1 MNTWIGADKF
11 RTRWLLTACWPYTSS
26 SLHAS
31 TRKSIILIKPLIYI
45 FPAAFELALLEFW
58 LTLSNYILVYG
69 WCTITCWR
77 EPNTH
82 NHQSLIPYI
91 SRSDLICT
99 SIRTLPTHIYLIIQR
114 RSRIMNGYRW
124 LTMGHSN
131 LDDTK
136 QNCGLHSSGH
146 IMRSMEKI
154 LIKKQKSNL
163 K

>member
-91 SRSDLICT
+91 SRSDFVQVYAPYPPIYTWLYSVVQGLWMDTGGWQWDTRIST
-99 SIRTLPTHIYLIIQR
+99 TPNKIVVFTLPDI
-114 RSRIMNGYRW
+114 
-124 LTMGHSN
+124 
-131 LDDTK
+131 
-136 QNCGLHSSGH
+136 
-146 IMRSMEKI
+146 
-154 LIKKQKSNL
+154 
-163 K
+163 